1 MYSINIDKVEKVK
14 YWLLMLFIMIQPLL
28 DIYYLYTDK
37 IVNIIGFSPST
48 IIRILITFVLVLLT
62 LISLK
67 DKKKWILALSYISV
81 AIIYTAVHIL
91 NARNFHSVVPGNF
104 GYSNI
109 QELFYIIRL
118 MIPMCILFITYNL
131 NLETEDFSNVI
142 RILLVLIAGS
152 IVVTNILNISLNSYT
167 NEVIKSNI
175 FGWFNGAYDKY
186 NYSSLASK
194 GFFNF
199 ANQIA
204 VILVLL
210 LPIIMAIYNNNKQNK
225 DLIITI
231 VTIISM
237 IMLGTKVALYGA
249 IIEVG
254 ILICVLIFTR
264 VFKKEN
270 TINKKNFML
279 VGLCLITILGLLP
292 KSPALN
298 RELVAKYVRIN
309 NSKVEI
315 KGVNENS
322 KDENIENKEH
332 DNTPPKKLNNHQLED
347 NKELEN
353 TDLNSLE
360 NKNTNKLTPS
370 KSNKKEMI
378 EYIENNY
385 QALMVNEQ
393 FIKQS
398 YPYQYDPEFW
408 VEIIN
413 LPVVERLNWRN
424 IEQKMLQRVMDKN
437 NNPMDKFFGLT
448 FSRTQN
454 IFNLERDFLSQYYS
468 IGILGVI
475 IFLGPYVILTLL
487 CGIKMLF
494 NFKYKFSVINS
505 LLAISIL
512 LSLALSYYSGNV
524 LDSLTV
530 MIILSFMLG
539 FLLDNVLKKE
549 GDLE

>member
-1 MYSINIDKVEKVK
+1 MNYIVNEKIDKVK
-14 YWLLMLFIMIQPLL
+14 YWLLIAFVMVQPIL

-37 IVNIIGFSPST
+37 VVSFIGFSPST
-48 IIRILITFVLVLLT
+48 IIRILITIILLGLT
-62 LISLK
+62 LIRLK
-67 DKKKWILALSYISV
+67 DNRMWIIIKSYLSIV
-81 AIIYTAVHIL
+81 FIYTIMHIL

-118 MIPMCILFITYNL
+118 IIPLCILFITYHL
-131 NLETEDFSNVI
+131 NVNSDEFNKVI
-142 RILLVLIAGS
+142 RILLILIAGS
-152 IVVTNILNISLNSYT
+152 IFITNLLNISLNSYT
-167 NEVIKSNI
+167 NEIIKSNI
-175 FGWFNGAYDKY
+175 FGWFTGAYDKY

-204 VILVLL
+204 VLLVLL
-210 LPIIMAIYNNNKQNK
+210 LPIIMAIYNDSKK
-225 DLIITI
+225 IEDLIIII

-254 ILICVLIFTR
+254 LFVGLLIFMR
-264 VFKKEN
+264 VFKKEK
-270 TINKKNFML
+270 TINKKNILL
-279 VGLCLITILGLLP
+279 VILCLFTVGGLLS
-292 KSPALN
+292 KAPALN

-315 KGVNENS
+315 KGVNE
-322 KDENIENKEH
+322 KLELENGKVKNH

-370 KSNKKEMI
+370 KSNKKEMM

-393 FIKQS
+393 FIKES

-437 NNPMDKFFGLT
+437 NNPMDRFFGLT

-475 IFLGPYVILTLL
+475 IFIGPYILLSILCLINILL
-487 CGIKMLF
+487 KFKEKF
-494 NFKYKFSVINS
+494 NIMNS
-505 LLAISIL
+505 LPVFSIL
-512 LSLALSYYSGNV
+512 LALSLSYYSGNV
-524 LDSLTV
+524 IDSLTV
-530 MIILSFMLG
+530 MIILSFILG
-539 FLLDNVLKKE
+539 FLLSNSFKTWEV
-549 GDLE
+549 